1 MPLMPALTSKANEL
15 IRYQPLTTPDGAV
28 AGARQDQSTF
38 LLDGIDVT
46 NNSVGGLNT
55 YMVLPIDGIEEFR
68 VGVANPNASF
78 GRGAGGQVSVISR
91 RGNSQYHGAAYWYH
105 QNDNLNAA
113 RWDNKRT
120 LGQTMTDPRDE
131 PNFKSLN

>member
-1 MPLMPALTSKANEL
+1 MPLFPALTRQANEL
-15 IRYQPLTTPDGAV
+15 IRTQPLTDARWALWPGR
-28 AGARQDQSTF
+28 AGSKHV

-46 NNSVGGLNT
+46 NQSVGGLGT

-78 GRGAGGQVSVISR
+78 GRGAGGQVSIISR
-91 RGNSQYHGAAYWYH
+91 RGGTQYHGVTYWYH

-113 RWDNKRT
+113 RWDNNEPSET
-120 LGQTMTDPRDE
+120 ETDPARR
-131 PNFKSLN
+131 PNFRSPN